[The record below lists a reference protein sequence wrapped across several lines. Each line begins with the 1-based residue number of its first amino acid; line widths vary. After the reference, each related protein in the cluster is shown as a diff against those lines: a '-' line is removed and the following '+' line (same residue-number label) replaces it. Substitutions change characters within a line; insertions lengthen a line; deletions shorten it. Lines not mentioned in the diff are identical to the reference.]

1 MVKFFS
7 ICLVVLLLC
16 SCHSRRKEIA
26 RIVEEWKNKEEN
38 LLRKL
43 GMNEDKID
51 ELYNYDKELFN
62 SERSFLRRMIIDSD
76 FIEYLSTSKI
86 ELPIDNMDDLLNQI
100 DREELYQAM
109 RKINEQ
115 TLKIIYLKI
124 VGYSVKEIAQMM
136 GISDYTVRYRLRK
149 VRKKLKNF
157 D

>member
-1 MVKFFS
+1 MGYNKA
-7 ICLVVLLLC
+7 
-16 SCHSRRKEIA
+16 KAEKKWK
-26 RIVEEWKNKEEN
+26 EWKNKEEN

-62 SERSFLRRMIIDSD
+62 SERSFLRRTIIDSD

-100 DREELYQAM
+100 DREGLYQAM

-124 VGYSVKEIAQMM
+124 IGYSVKEIAQMM

-149 VRKKLKNF
+149 VRKKLKKF

>member
-1 MVKFFS
+1 MEYNKA
-7 ICLVVLLLC
+7 
-16 SCHSRRKEIA
+16 KAEKKWK
-26 RIVEEWKNKEEN
+26 EWKNKEEN

-62 SERSFLRRMIIDSD
+62 SERSFLRRTIIDSD

-124 VGYSVKEIAQMM
+124 IGYSVKEIAQMM

-149 VRKKLKNF
+149 VRKKLKKF

>member
-1 MVKFFS
+1 MGYNKA
-7 ICLVVLLLC
+7 
-16 SCHSRRKEIA
+16 KAEKKWKK
-26 RIVEEWKNKEEN
+26 WKNKEEN

-62 SERSFLRRMIIDSD
+62 SERSFLRKMIIDSD

>member
-1 MVKFFS
+1 MGYNKA
-7 ICLVVLLLC
+7 
-16 SCHSRRKEIA
+16 KAEKKWK
-26 RIVEEWKNKEEN
+26 EWKNKEEN

-62 SERSFLRRMIIDSD
+62 SERSFLRRTIIDSD

>member
-1 MVKFFS
+1 MGYNKA
-7 ICLVVLLLC
+7 
-16 SCHSRRKEIA
+16 KAEKKWK
-26 RIVEEWKNKEEN
+26 EWKNKEEN

-62 SERSFLRRMIIDSD
+62 SERSFLRRTIIDSD

-109 RKINEQ
+109 RKINDQ

-149 VRKKLKNF
+149 VRKKLKKF

>member
-1 MVKFFS
+1 MGYNKA
-7 ICLVVLLLC
+7 
-16 SCHSRRKEIA
+16 KAEKKWK
-26 RIVEEWKNKEEN
+26 EWKNKEES

-62 SERSFLRRMIIDSD
+62 SERSFLRRTIIDSD

-136 GISDYTVRYRLRK
+136 GISDYTVGYRLRK
-149 VRKKLKNF
+149 VRKKLKKF

>member
-1 MVKFFS
+1 MGYNKA
-7 ICLVVLLLC
+7 
-16 SCHSRRKEIA
+16 KAEKKWK
-26 RIVEEWKNKEEN
+26 EWKNKEEN
-38 LLRKL
+38 ILRKL

-62 SERSFLRRMIIDSD
+62 SERSFLRRTIIDSD

-149 VRKKLKNF
+149 VRKKLKKF

>member
-1 MVKFFS
+1 MGYNKA
-7 ICLVVLLLC
+7 
-16 SCHSRRKEIA
+16 KAEKKWK
-26 RIVEEWKNKEEN
+26 EWKNKEEN

-62 SERSFLRRMIIDSD
+62 SERSFLRRTIIDSD

-124 VGYSVKEIAQMM
+124 VGYSVKEISQMM

-149 VRKKLKNF
+149 VRKKLKKF

>member
-1 MVKFFS
+1 MGYNKA
-7 ICLVVLLLC
+7 
-16 SCHSRRKEIA
+16 KAEKKWK
-26 RIVEEWKNKEEN
+26 EWKNKEEN

-62 SERSFLRRMIIDSD
+62 SERSFLRRTIIDSD

-109 RKINEQ
+109 RKINDQ

>member
-1 MVKFFS
+1 MGYNKA
-7 ICLVVLLLC
+7 
-16 SCHSRRKEIA
+16 KAEKKWK
-26 RIVEEWKNKEEN
+26 EWKNKEEN

-62 SERSFLRRMIIDSD
+62 SERSFLRRTIIDSD

-124 VGYSVKEIAQMM
+124 IGYSVKEIAQMM

-149 VRKKLKNF
+149 VRKKLKKF

>member
-1 MVKFFS
+1 MGYNKA
-7 ICLVVLLLC
+7 
-16 SCHSRRKEIA
+16 KAEKKWK
-26 RIVEEWKNKEEN
+26 EWKNKEEN

-62 SERSFLRRMIIDSD
+62 SERIFLRRMIIDSD

>member
-1 MVKFFS
+1 MGYNKA
-7 ICLVVLLLC
+7 
-16 SCHSRRKEIA
+16 KAEKKWK
-26 RIVEEWKNKEEN
+26 EWKNKEEN

>member
-1 MVKFFS
+1 MGYNKA
-7 ICLVVLLLC
+7 
-16 SCHSRRKEIA
+16 KAEKKWKK
-26 RIVEEWKNKEEN
+26 WKNKEEN

-124 VGYSVKEIAQMM
+124 VGYSAKEIAQMM

>member
-1 MVKFFS
+1 MGYNKA
-7 ICLVVLLLC
+7 
-16 SCHSRRKEIA
+16 KAEKKWK
-26 RIVEEWKNKEEN
+26 EWKNKEEN

-43 GMNEDKID
+43 GMNEDKIH

-62 SERSFLRRMIIDSD
+62 SERSFLRRTIIDSD

-86 ELPIDNMDDLLNQI
+86 ELPIDSMDDLLNQI
-100 DREELYQAM
+100 DRDELYQAM

-124 VGYSVKEIAQMM
+124 VGYSIKEIAQMM

-149 VRKKLKNF
+149 VRKKLKKF

>member
-1 MVKFFS
+1 MGYNKA
-7 ICLVVLLLC
+7 
-16 SCHSRRKEIA
+16 KAEKKWK
-26 RIVEEWKNKEEN
+26 EWKNKEEN

-62 SERSFLRRMIIDSD
+62 SERSFLRRTIIDSD

-100 DREELYQAM
+100 DREELYQTM
-109 RKINEQ
+109 RKINDQ

-149 VRKKLKNF
+149 VRKKLKKF

>member
-1 MVKFFS
+1 MGYNKA
-7 ICLVVLLLC
+7 
-16 SCHSRRKEIA
+16 KAEKKWK
-26 RIVEEWKNKEEN
+26 EWKNKEEN

-62 SERSFLRRMIIDSD
+62 SERSFLRRTIIDSD

-86 ELPIDNMDDLLNQI
+86 ELLIDNMDDLLNQI

-109 RKINEQ
+109 RKINDQ

-149 VRKKLKNF
+149 VRKKLKKF